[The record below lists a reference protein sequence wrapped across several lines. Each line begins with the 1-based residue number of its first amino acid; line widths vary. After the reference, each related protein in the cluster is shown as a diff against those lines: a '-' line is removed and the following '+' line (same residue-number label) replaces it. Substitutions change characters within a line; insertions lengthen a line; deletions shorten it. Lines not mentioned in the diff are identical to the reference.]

1 MNDENASYRRV
12 LKYVVP
18 VIGLAL
24 TFNIPK
30 FLEAEILTSTIPGT
44 NTSIPFWSNGSNPQ
58 LGPTDLRMHPDYT
71 IFYNNWARIIV
82 LGVIPTALLIFFNT
96 KIYQD
101 IRVRRSISQIKSL
114 PQYT

>member
-18 VIGLAL
+18 VITLAF

-30 FLEAEILTSTIPGT
+30 FLEAEILTSYDEAT
-44 NTSIPFWSNGSNPQ
+44 NSSLPFWANNSKPY
-58 LGPTDLRMHPDYT
+58 LMATDLRKHPDYT

-101 IRVRRSISQIKSL
+101 IRVS
-114 PQYT
+114 